1 VAVVLVFIDHTIMIE
16 HRTDA
21 QLCAKSDLDE
31 ALDLLENIMKN
42 IRKFKDDTI
51 LFFSTN
57 TSFDSKIFNIQSV
70 LLFYLMRLL

>member
-51 LFFSTN
+51 LFFLPTHHSTVKFLTYN
-57 TSFDSKIFNIQSV
+57 P
-70 LLFYLMRLL
+70 FYCFI